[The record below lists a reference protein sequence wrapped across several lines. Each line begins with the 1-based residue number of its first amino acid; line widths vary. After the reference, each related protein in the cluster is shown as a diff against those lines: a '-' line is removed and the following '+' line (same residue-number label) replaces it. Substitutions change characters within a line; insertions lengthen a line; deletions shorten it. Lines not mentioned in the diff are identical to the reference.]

1 MKEHNEFIHFDPIL
15 NAIRKVK
22 EVKDLK
28 VVHRPLHYVSWKI
41 KDDTLDI
48 YLPVTDRYLKRAALK
63 VSFSLKE
70 KNIREI
76 KHIASVIWRFVFF
89 HNIFPYE
96 MIKTMVGSES
106 LEDLVFY
113 LMKSALFYLNMDEAS
128 FLLLA
133 ENMRSVEKA
142 YTMTKKAASLTE
154 YRSTARLD
162 RGLSK
167 KVIDKKAP
175 LIIKDV
181 YFEENINPRI
191 VEKGRRTIVA
201 YPVMYEGKVIAILYA
216 NSKRVIEPDEEFIW
230 FFKDLLEVVGVQ
242 LYRMLLN
249 EKYKDT
255 IEKLSILNKISS
267 VVVKKEK
274 VDDATVGEILS
285 MLKEHLH
292 LLQIAILIPE
302 GDRLVIKAEHGYGI
316 DKKKFSL
323 NIFGKGIAPYVFIT
337 GEKYYSPDVRVDDKY
352 FFYDKRV
359 RSEASFP
366 LYKSGRVVGV
376 LNVTS
381 DKVNA
386 FTEKDLSLLESVAD
400 IISLA
405 LERSLSFEKYEKDSQ
420 LDPLTGL
427 KNRRALDHV
436 VPAIFKDVKYNSTT
450 CAFVLIDLDG
460 FKKYNDMY
468 GHAKGDEVLKTF
480 GKVIQSSIRGYDV
493 AIRYGGDEFLL
504 VLPGIQQ
511 ERVEDVLKRIK
522 KGIIKI
528 YPELDFSYGVAFYPE
543 DATTLKELL
552 NIADTALYNS
562 KKRKR
567 KNIQRSL

>member
-113 LMKSALFYLNMDEAS
+113 LMKSALFYLDMDEAS

-142 YTMTKKAASLTE
+142 YTMTKKATSLTE

-175 LIIKDV
+175 LVIKDV
-181 YFEENINPRI
+181 YFEEDINPRI

-216 NSKRVIEPDEEFIW
+216 NSKRVIEPDEELIW

-255 IEKLSILNKISS
+255 IEKLSILNRISS

-381 DKVNA
+381 DKINA

-427 KNRRALDHV
+427 KNRRALDNV
-436 VPAIFKDVKYNSTT
+436 VPTIFKDVKYNSTT

-460 FKKYNDMY
+460 FKKYNDTY
-468 GHAKGDEVLKTF
+468 GHARGDEVLKTF
-480 GKVIQSSIRGYDV
+480 GKVTQSSIRGYDV

-504 VLPGIQQ
+504 VLPGIQE
-511 ERVEDVLKRIK
+511 ERVEDVLKRIREGIK
-522 KGIIKI
+522 KV
-528 YPELDFSYGVAFYPE
+528 YPELDFSYGVAFYPK

-552 NIADTALYNS
+552 DIADTALYNS
-562 KKRKR
+562 KKSKR
-567 KNIQRSL
+567 KNIQGSL